1 MSKGIKELS
10 EAVRFICSLASVAVD
25 AAADGKITIGDAR
38 HLIPLLTTVPT
49 ALDGLDE
56 AIEEAKDLSS
66 EELAEVVA
74 AAKEAFDL
82 ENDVTEELVEDAIDV
97 ALKLYAIIAKIRG

>member
-1 MSKGIKELS
+1 MSKGTKELS

-25 AAADGKITIGDAR
+25 AAADGRITIGDASR
-38 HLIPLLTTVPT
+38 LIPLLATVPT

-66 EELAEVVA
+66 EELAEVTE

-82 ENDVTEELVEDAIDV
+82 ENDVTEELVEDAVDV
-97 ALKLYAIIAKIRG
+97 VLKLYSIIQKIRG